1 MEFWSDFPF
10 YAFTPIILLI
20 LASILSVFGTKRGW
34 YWSPSNSDQVNEI
47 CEHMTTQEKWKTIL
61 RSGSV
66 GLALAG
72 FFGIPLV
79 LGLFT
84 SRLLSDLN
92 VFRLLVALLVP
103 PIFMGLTIWKLRHR
117 IVHNQKAF
125 FASTQWAQ
133 EQGLTAAD
141 IVLRR

>member
-1 MEFWSDFPF
+1 MDFPF
-10 YAFTPIILLI
+10 YLSTPLI
-20 LASILSVFGTKRGW
+20 LIIAASILSVFGTKRGW
-34 YWSPSNSDQVNEI
+34 YWHPFNSDQVNEI
-47 CEHMTTQEKWKTIL
+47 CEHMTSKEKWKTIL

-66 GLALAG
+66 GLAIPAFPVIPMVLG
-72 FFGIPLV
+72 FFM
-79 LGLFT
+79 
-84 SRLLSDLN
+84 SRLFSNLN
-92 VFRLLVALLVP
+92 VFGLLLTLFVAAIVMV
-103 PIFMGLTIWKLRHR
+103 FTIWKLRHR